1 LLLLVGRV
9 LSDESMNIKLH
20 IDPSDHLTNS
30 HVSELT
36 NHARV
41 DIGKIQYEPEKELAV
56 IPLIRFRVIGGRR
69 LLGVGEYRRDDSPIL
84 SRAIIRNIK
93 KAEINTSDAC
103 VGLKEITLIFG
114 ITIKKNEISF
124 GSAEEATG
132 RHCFNAAFYGESLI
146 LEIEDV

>member
-1 LLLLVGRV
+1 
-9 LSDESMNIKLH
+9 MKIKLQ
-20 IDPSDHLTNS
+20 IEQSDHLTNLYI
-30 HVSELT
+30 SELT

-56 IPLIRFRVIGGRR
+56 IPLTRYRVVSGRR
-69 LLGVGEYRRDDSPIL
+69 LLGLGEYQRDDSPIR
-84 SRAIIRNIK
+84 SSAIIRNIK
-93 KAEINTSDAC
+93 KAEINKSEMCD
-103 VGLKEITLIFG
+103 GLKEITLIFG

-132 RHCFNAAFYGESLI
+132 RHCFSAVFLGESLI